1 MYYNHQNRWG
11 VNVLNEVGATTNA
24 IAMGYT
30 YDASTGVRTYR
41 AANVNGNWNMLTR
54 VDFHLRLPHLRMEN
68 EINYNFV
75 QNVDLV
81 GVTNATAIARSTV
94 RTNGINEILNLRY
107 SIGQQQIQA
116 KFNGNWRRMTSDR
129 TDFTNLHVRDFTY
142 SLSGVFNL
150 PWQFQ
155 ISTDLSLFSRRGY
168 GSSELNTD
176 DLVWNARLSKSFLK
190 GNLIVMLDGFDILGN
205 LSSISYSING
215 QGRTEIRRNVL
226 PRYALLHVQYRLNK
240 RPKKNN

>member
-1 MYYNHQNRWG
+1 
-11 VNVLNEVGATTNA
+11 
-24 IAMGYT
+24 MGYT

-54 VDFHLRLPHLRMEN
+54 VDFHLRLPHLSMEN

-81 GVTNATAIARSTV
+81 GVTNATAMARSTV

-226 PRYALLHVQYRLNK
+226 PQYALLHVQYRLNK